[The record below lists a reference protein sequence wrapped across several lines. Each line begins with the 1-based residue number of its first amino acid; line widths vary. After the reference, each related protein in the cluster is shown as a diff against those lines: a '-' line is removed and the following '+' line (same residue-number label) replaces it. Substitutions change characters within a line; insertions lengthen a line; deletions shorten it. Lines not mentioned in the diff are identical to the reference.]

1 MNYPKGIVL
10 KSIYGSI
17 MPALR
22 TKIYLLFMALS
33 CPQAGLGS
41 EDISFDELL
50 DTPLTEL
57 MHIQVETAS
66 LSREPLSQAP
76 GSIVV
81 ISRQQ
86 INDRGYRHL
95 KELMQDLPSV
105 DVQSQSSW
113 ETENRIT
120 LRGVVGNSKFIILQ
134 DGIRI
139 SPPTGDAIAISFNY
153 PLYHVKQ
160 VEVVYGPASA
170 LYGADA
176 FTGVINLISQKGLSS
191 SQTHWTLGAGEDQFA
206 YSSIHYRGAVNEDT
220 LFTLGA
226 DFHQSDNQD
235 LSKHYP
241 EYFPNNDLTTFSGTT
256 VLTAS
261 DRSSYNASTK
271 SHTLN
276 MHVQFKTDF
285 ELGYNRRYY
294 EVPTSIVALPDNIN
308 YNTDNHWTTQIDTLH
323 SQYTFT
329 LSNAVST
336 KIQMSYSFYEL
347 NEQSSFNNILTNYIN
362 GYKYARGEETE
373 LSQQL
378 NIQLG
383 KDSHIIS
390 GYTLERFNYQPA
402 TPTVASPFDTDTP
415 VSTQGLYYLGSDNQI
430 PIKTFN
436 SHYTNQAA
444 FTQLKNSWGN
454 QWTSTLGIRYDENSI
469 YGKSVNPR
477 LGTVWQPD
485 KQTSIKLLY
494 AEAFLAPSPSLL
506 FQHYGGFAFQDNEG
520 IYQSFFMHVPNPELE
535 PEEMQTFEININH
548 QFSPSLMTAISL
560 YTEKVSGLIAQVETP
575 SVQSDFVP
583 GGNIASTFWNEN
595 IGKID
600 ATGADFSF
608 VYKKE
613 FSSIK
618 MDLWGNYSW
627 INGHLSGSEGK
638 VDLPF
643 VAENKVKLGATFK
656 YNQYFF
662 SPSIHWIDE
671 TSGGETGEN
680 IGRTVPEY
688 TLVNVYLGSQA
699 FFMPNLK
706 LGLHIYNVFNEKYEN
721 SNITDE
727 FEFFDKP
734 QQTRYWQLDI
744 QLKY

>member
-1 MNYPKGIVL
+1 
-10 KSIYGSI
+10 
-17 MPALR
+17 MPASR
-22 TKIYLLFMALS
+22 TNICLLSLALVYS
-33 CPQAGLGS
+33 HLSIGN
-41 EDISFDELL
+41 ENISFDELL

-57 MHIQVETAS
+57 MHIQVQTAS
-66 LSREPLSQAP
+66 LASEPLSRAP
-76 GSIVV
+76 GNIIV
-81 ISRQQ
+81 INRQQ

-105 DVQSQSSW
+105 DIQSQSSW
-113 ETENRIT
+113 ETENRMT
-120 LRGVVGNSKFIILQ
+120 LRGVAGNSKFIILQ

-176 FTGVINLISQKGLSS
+176 FSGVINLISQKGLAY
-191 SQTHWTLGAGEDQFA
+191 SQTQLKIGAGEDQFQ
-206 YSSIHYRGAVNEDT
+206 YSSVQYRGAINEDT

-241 EYFPNNDLTTFSGTT
+241 EHFPNNDLTTFSGTT
-256 VLTAS
+256 VINAS
-261 DRSSYNASTK
+261 DRSSYSASTK

-276 MHVQFKTDF
+276 MQLQFKTDF
-285 ELGYNRRYY
+285 QLGYNRRYY
-294 EVPTSIVALPDNIN
+294 EVPTTIIALPNNIN
-308 YNTDNHWTTQIDTLH
+308 YNTDNHWITQIDTLH
-323 SQYTFT
+323 SQYSFA
-329 LSNAVST
+329 LSNTVST
-336 KIQMSYSFYEL
+336 KLQLSYSFYEL
-347 NEQSSFNNILTNYIN
+347 NEQSKFNNILTNYIN

-373 LSQQL
+373 LTQQFSL
-378 NIQLG
+378 QLS
-383 KDSHIIS
+383 KDSHIIG

-402 TPTVASPFDTDTP
+402 TPTVASPFNTDTP

-430 PIKTFN
+430 PIRTFN
-436 SHYTNQAA
+436 THYSNQAA
-444 FTQLKNSWGN
+444 FTQLKNNWGN

-469 YGKSVNPR
+469 YGESINPR
-477 LGTVWQPD
+477 LGVVWQPS
-485 KQTSIKLLY
+485 KKTSMKLLY
-494 AEAFLAPSPSLL
+494 AEAFLAPSPSLI
-506 FQHYGGFAFQDNEG
+506 FQHFGGFAFQDNDG

-548 QFSPSLMTAISL
+548 QFSPSLITTLSL
-560 YTEKVSGLIAQVETP
+560 YTEKVSGMIAQVETP
-575 SVQSDFVP
+575 TVQSDFVP

-595 IGKID
+595 IGKLN
-600 ATGADFSF
+600 ATGADISF
-608 VYKKE
+608 IFKKD
-613 FSSIK
+613 FAFTK

-627 INGHLSGSEGK
+627 IHGHLTGSEGK

-643 VAENKVKLGATFK
+643 VAENKIKLGATFK
-656 YNQYFF
+656 YGHYFF

-671 TSGGETGEN
+671 TSGGETGDN
-680 IGRTVPEY
+680 IGKTVPEY
-688 TLVNVYLGSQA
+688 TLVNAYIGSRA
-699 FFMPNLK
+699 FFMPNLE
-706 LGLHIYNVFNEKYEN
+706 LGLHIYNVLNEKYKN

-734 QQTRYWQLDI
+734 QQTRYWQLNI
-744 QLKY
+744 QFKY